1 MIFMPMKWEDM
12 TDKEKIWHL
21 MERVMSLEK
30 MVFKLVEEARKVTPG
45 KQILDGLYNA
55 LRKFDKYDEKGKVNL

>member
-30 MVFKLVEEARKVTPG
+30 MVFKLVEE
-45 KQILDGLYNA
+45 
-55 LRKFDKYDEKGKVNL
+55 ES